1 MAEATTTTATT
12 TLEELEAQHEAAASE
27 YEELRK
33 ELAATK
39 QRLLEANQELEQ
51 VRVRKREIGLG
62 VSRRQPEALQELED
76 LRDRARLLEEQ
87 SETLSGAVE
96 ELGKLTEAA
105 SAKRDK
111 LYKDVLRE
119 RTSSKSRVLDGIKQ
133 RMDEKAEE
141 LRELIQGEFLG
152 AYDDYIQA
160 LNRSDRE
167 SANRLAS
174 YGSYPLDSWLRNRFG
189 QWIRPRR

>member
-160 LNRSDRE
+160 LNRSYT
-167 SANRLAS
+167 SS
-174 YGSYPLDSWLRNRFG
+174 
-189 QWIRPRR
+189 